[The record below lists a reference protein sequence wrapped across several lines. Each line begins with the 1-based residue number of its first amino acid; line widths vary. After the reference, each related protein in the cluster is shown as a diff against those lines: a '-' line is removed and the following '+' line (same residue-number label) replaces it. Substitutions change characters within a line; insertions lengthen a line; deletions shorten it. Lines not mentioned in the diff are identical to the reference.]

1 MTLANAAISSPKLRG
16 TWRMFGCTAEDV
28 ECWEWMDGHFALF
41 MQRQGSK
48 QIDNFIGKTC
58 NEMSKMAEFP
68 MNFR

>member
-1 MTLANAAISSPKLRG
+1 
-16 TWRMFGCTAEDV
+16 MFGCTAEDV
-28 ECWEWMDGHFALF
+28 GCWEWMDGHFALF